1 MYLRFF
7 GLNEKPFAITPDPR
21 YLYLS
26 ERHAEALAHL
36 LYGVNEAGGFIQLT
50 GEVGTGKTTVV
61 RTLLSRVPHHADVA
75 VILNP
80 RVTPVEFLL
89 TICEELGLGIADA
102 DRESIKH
109 VVDALNRR
117 LLSAHAEGR
126 RIIVIVDEA
135 QNLSAEVLEQVRLLT
150 NLETPTQKLLQII
163 LIGQPELREL
173 LDRTEL
179 RQLAQRITGRYH
191 LEPLS
196 REETLGYIR
205 HRLRVAGA
213 AEDIFTPAALA
224 EVHRV
229 AAGVPRVINV
239 TCDRALLGAYTRE
252 TRKVTPSL
260 VRLAAGEVY
269 GRRFVPPWVG
279 WLAGASGLVGIAGA
293 ALVGW
298 QLWQKQ
304 ISPLHASRDRAAHV
318 VVPDSS
324 ATDAPLAAIAQPT
337 GSPPS
342 ATPAASPAARPST
355 RLSSGSPAVPVA
367 TSINALL
374 AANSV
379 NTTDAEAFRRL
390 LSLWGTAMA
399 DDKDPCGQAA
409 KAGLSCLEQRGSWA
423 QVKALNRPA
432 ILTLTDDRGQ
442 RHRVVLSALDDKFA
456 TLNLGEH
463 NERVPL
469 DELSRDWFGDF
480 TVVWKPKM
488 STTRNSSLP
497 CRTSSASI
505 ASMSTASPDYKRR
518 SYSTPPWL
526 SQVRPY
532 CCPTR
537 RAAAEVLMSFIL
549 DALKK
554 SEIERQRQSVP
565 GLIDTR
571 PSLRRRRMP
580 LWVAALCTLLA
591 VNLMALTYVVL
602 RKSAAP
608 IVLTSRPADAPQ
620 ARVAA
625 PEARPFSP
633 LDGAPQYAPEIPVTP
648 PPDATPVAPP
658 ADGTLIEARPAHTA
672 PAADSG
678 ADALP
683 HPDPQL
689 TDAEANAE
697 TDEVLPTISE
707 ISLSGTQALPELHLD
722 VHVYATK
729 PADRF
734 VYINNRKYHEGAKLE
749 EGPTVERIRRDGV
762 VLNDQG
768 IRFLLPRQP

>member
-102 DRESIKH
+102 DRDSVKQM
-109 VVDALNRR
+109 VDALNRR

-196 REETLGYIR
+196 REETLGYVR

-213 AEDIFTPAALA
+213 AEDIFTPSALA
-224 EVHRV
+224 EVHRL

-239 TCDRALLGAYTRE
+239 TCDRALLGAYTQE
-252 TRKVTPSL
+252 TRKVTSSL

-269 GRRFVPPWVG
+269 GRRFMPPWLG
-279 WLAGASGLVGIAGA
+279 WLGGALGLVGIAGA

-304 ISPLHASRDRAAHV
+304 FSPLHASRDREAHV
-318 VVPDSS
+318 VVPGSS
-324 ATDAPLAAIAQPT
+324 AAGSPLAATAQP
-337 GSPPS
+337 SALLPS
-342 ATPAASPAARPST
+342 AVPEASASTKPST
-355 RLSSGSPAVPVA
+355 SLSAGPSAAPVA

-442 RHRVVLSALDDKFA
+442 KHRVVLSALDDKFA

-469 DELSRDWFGDF
+469 DELSRDWFGEF
-480 TVVWKPKM
+480 TVVWKPK
-488 STTRNSSLP
+488 TARARLLSLGMKGDEV
-497 CRTSSASI
+497 RWL
-505 ASMSTASPDYKRR
+505 RR
-518 SYSTPPWL
+518 SL
-526 SQVRPY
+526 NALQG
-532 CCPTR
+532 
-537 RAAAEVLMSFIL
+537 AASDPETGDVYDQELATAVQNF
-549 DALKK
+549 
-554 SEIERQRQSVP
+554 QREHRLNADGIA
-565 GLIDTR
+565 GLQTQ
-571 PSLRRRRMP
+571 
-580 LWVAALCTLLA
+580 
-591 VNLMALTYVVL
+591 VVL
-602 RKSAAP
+602 DTALAEP
-608 IVLTSRPADAPQ
+608 G
-620 ARVAA
+620 
-625 PEARPFSP
+625 SP
-633 LDGAPQYAPEIPVTP
+633 L
-648 PPDATPVAPP
+648 
-658 ADGTLIEARPAHTA
+658 
-672 PAADSG
+672 
-678 ADALP
+678 
-683 HPDPQL
+683 
-689 TDAEANAE
+689 
-697 TDEVLPTISE
+697 
-707 ISLSGTQALPELHLD
+707 
-722 VHVYATK
+722 
-729 PADRF
+729 
-734 VYINNRKYHEGAKLE
+734 
-749 EGPTVERIRRDGV
+749 
-762 VLNDQG
+762 
-768 IRFLLPRQP
+768 LLPNTPRGS